1 MYKRDLTP
9 RYVNISDKDFNKH
22 LEWCKENRP
31 ICVNAKYEEIKNT
44 YEDKYEFNRRYPSG
58 MCYYLKTTVSKMY
71 LTYKKGDKWYNYD
84 YNAANPEGGELKPTY
99 TGGDAYRHLQ
109 QYAHIPDL
117 KGKYGYTLYH
127 RSGKS
132 DGIMWNI
139 KNLMPAPYV
148 NRHYMY
154 NKDTYV
160 YVYDMH
166 RAFLKA
172 CFGLYPDT
180 TVEPK
185 TMSKVGKNEV
195 GFDEN
200 GIPILEDDGHSHLYV
215 FPLVKNPGI
224 EKWAKYMNKKIL
236 DLKDKQGKEQELYDA
251 KHEYTDAIG
260 MICRHNPFFHNMISG
275 RCISYMEKLID
286 ENTIRSVTDSIVS
299 LVARDDLELGEDMG
313 QFNLEFEGYYYATDS
328 GYDISDKDGNILRY
342 KHRGPRPSDKLSY
355 LGESYWDGVLNGEYL
370 RCPFYFEESK
380 CLSGDFPIMD
390 YFRIDQQF
398 DKDLYNAHIARL
410 TPFYQRRNIINQ
422 EKQQILLKAQND
434 ALFELY
440 EEIDKLEYY
449 KKEYLHEK
457 KQKESPE
464 YYEYNPDREYI
475 EQVINHCNEE
485 IAKIDK
491 QIIELKEIITNEEI
505 RIAKKE
511 QIRK

>member
-1 MYKRDLTP
+1 MYKRDLAP
-9 RYVNISDKDFNKH
+9 HYVNISDKDFNKH

-58 MCYYLKTTVSKMY
+58 MCYYLKTTVSKIY

-148 NRHYMY
+148 NKDYMY
-154 NKDTYV
+154 DRDTYV

-172 CFGLYPDT
+172 CFGPYPDT

-185 TMSKVGKNEV
+185 MMSRIGENEV

-275 RCISYMEKLID
+275 RCIFYMEKLID
-286 ENTIRSVTDSIVS
+286 KNTIRSVTDSIVS
-299 LVARDDLELGEDMG
+299 LVPRDDLELGEDMG

-355 LGESYWDGVLNGEYL
+355 LGESYYDTILNGIYITY
-370 RCPFYFEESK
+370 PFYMKESK
-380 CLSGDFPIMD
+380 CLSDIFPKIND
-390 YFRIDQQF
+390 YNIDQQF
-398 DKDLYNAHIARL
+398 DVDLYNAHIADL

-422 EKQQILLKAQND
+422 GNQESLLNAQID
-434 ALFELY
+434 ALQELY
-440 EEIDKLEYY
+440 EEVDKLEND
-449 KKEYLHEK
+449 KKWYLHEIEHK
-457 KQKESPE
+457 SDPE
-464 YYEYNPDREYI
+464 YLNYSSVEYRDEVLKYNK
-475 EQVINHCNEE
+475 EQLDKINN
-485 IAKIDK
+485 K
-491 QIIELKEIITNEEI
+491 IIELKEIITNEEI